1 MLTNVQS
8 PPIDSANITDDE
20 DDDDDVELNTQEEE
34 VHNFK

>member
-20 DDDDDVELNTQEEE
+20 DDDDGDELNTQEEE
-34 VHNFK
+34 VLEF